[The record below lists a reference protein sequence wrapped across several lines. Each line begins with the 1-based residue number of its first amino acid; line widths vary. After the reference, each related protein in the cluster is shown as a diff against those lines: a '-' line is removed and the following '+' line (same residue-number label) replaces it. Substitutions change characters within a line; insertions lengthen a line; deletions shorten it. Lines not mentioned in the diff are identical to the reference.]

1 MSDQCAVSLAGSIS
15 VLAGLNQ
22 LLPQEQDGQYPSH
35 WRVNHCVLQQVRQL
49 VAQLEQQE
57 EGNDLPS
64 TASRE
69 ILFMQLL
76 LLLRKSSLQ
85 ESVENSASRLNLLLA
100 RLEDHFADEV
110 NWDAVAAQFSFI
122 AYATSAAKQ
131 QTD

>member
-15 VLAGLNQ
+15 VSAGLNQ

-100 RLEDHFADEV
+100 GWRTILPMR
-110 NWDAVAAQFSFI
+110 
-122 AYATSAAKQ
+122 
-131 QTD
+131 